1 MDNTSSGSFFEATK
15 KHASSGL
22 FLLGGIFDFLSAG
35 ILFFMIFF
43 DIIHDIRY
51 WLTQDNSADI
61 LFNRLIV
68 LILIVACFLSSA
80 LSLVG
85 VFSARRFYLGK
96 SRFNGLRIVYYSLYA
111 SATLFVITYLF
122 YFGHWH
128 KMSVP
133 FIITTVFLFLL
144 IFYCVSI
151 FAKNI
156 KAIINPLKS
165 TQPIKIKSAKIILI
179 AIDIILV
186 LAIVGLVIF
195 FFYSFI
201 TSILKL
207 LDMIYF
213 INYYGD
219 HSTLGIS
226 LFVLRFPIVPK
237 LISNL
242 MYTALISSYD
252 KDISKIQ

>member
-35 ILFFMIFF
+35 ILFFMIVF

-51 WLTQDNSADI
+51 WLTQDNSTDI
-61 LFNRLIV
+61 LYTVVF

-122 YFGHWH
+122 YFWH

-133 FIITTVFLFLL
+133 FIISTVFLFLL

-156 KAIINPLKS
+156 NAIINPLKS
-165 TQPIKIKSAKIILI
+165 MQPIKIKSAKIVLI
-179 AIDIILV
+179 AIDIILA

-195 FFYSFI
+195 YFYSFI
-201 TSILKL
+201 TTVLKM
-207 LDMIYF
+207 LDMTYF

-219 HSTLGIS
+219 YSTLGIS